1 MTCMKC
7 GVEIPENRVFCDS
20 CLSVMERYPVKPD
33 AHIHLPKRAASVDTA
48 KKPQKKK
55 RAPTPEEQISALR
68 IKVLRI
74 RLTAVILA
82 FLLCVVSGLF
92 ALKLY
97 NDYMAPQTGRN
108 YTIDTS
114 MND

>member
-7 GVEIPENRVFCDS
+7 GVEIPETQVFCDS
-20 CLSVMERYPVKPD
+20 CLSVMEQYPVKPD
-33 AHIHLPKRAASVDTA
+33 AHIHLPKRALNVDAA
-48 KKPQKKK
+48 KKSPKKK
-55 RAPTPEEQISALR
+55 RAPTPEEQIATLR
-68 IKVLRI
+68 IKVLRT
-74 RLTAVILA
+74 RLIAVILA
-82 FLLCVVSGLF
+82 FLLCVISGLF

-97 NDYMAPQTGRN
+97 NDYTTPQTGRN